1 MARKSFL
8 EAIRDA
14 QFEEMRRDPRVFMMG
29 EDLETNL
36 FGATTG
42 FVEAFGADR
51 VRNTPISEAGFI
63 GAAAGASMVGMRPI
77 VDLTIASFVYPAMD
91 QLVSIISKSRY
102 LYGGQASLPLV
113 IRLSLFYGNS
123 TAAQHSDRPY
133 PMLMNVPGL
142 KIIIPSNA
150 LDMKGLLKSAIR
162 DDDPVLCFED
172 SSLWSSKMEIPDGED
187 HLVPLGSARVA
198 REGADATVVALGGM
212 VPQALAAAS
221 ELAKEGVAV
230 EVIDPRTLVP
240 LDVDAI
246 LASVRKTGRLVA
258 VDPAHRTCS
267 AASEIAAIV
276 AEQAFAS
283 LRAPPVRVTTP
294 DTHVPF
300 SPALEARLFPGKPS
314 IVDAIRRVIGFD
326 CRGERAAAGGR

>member
-14 QFEEMRRDPRVFMMG
+14 QFEEMQRDPRVFMMG
-29 EDLETNL
+29 EDIETNL

-42 FVEAFGADR
+42 FLEAFGAER
-51 VRNTPISEAGFI
+51 IRNTPISEAGFI

-77 VDLTIASFVYPAMD
+77 IDITIASFIYPAMD
-91 QLVSIISKSRY
+91 QLVSIIAKSRY
-102 LYGGQASLPLV
+102 LYGGQAHLPLV

-133 PMLMNVPGL
+133 PMLMAVPGL
-142 KIIIPSNA
+142 KIVAPSNA

-172 SSLWSSKMEIPDGED
+172 SGLWSSKRDIPEGED
-187 HLVPLGSARVA
+187 YLVPLGKAHVA
-198 REGADATVVALGGM
+198 RAGRDVTVVALLGM
-212 VPQALAAAS
+212 LPRALAAAA
-221 ELAKEGVAV
+221 ELEKENISV

-240 LDVDAI
+240 LDVETI

-276 AEQAFAS
+276 TEQAFPA
-283 LRAPPVRVTTP
+283 LRAPILRVTAP

-300 SPALEARLFPGKPS
+300 SPALESQLFPDQRK
-314 IVDAIRRVIGFD
+314 IAAAVRRVVSF
-326 CRGERAAAGGR
+326 GEAGAPARAGD